1 MTDENP
7 SPSKS
12 DRACSQGRS
21 PVVERSLAGKAGLV
35 IGVVLAVWLIGWQPL
50 GSGEPGLN
58 RMAGVTA
65 LMAAWWMT
73 EALPLAATAL
83 VPLALFPALGIATPA
98 QTAVSYGDR
107 MIFLFLGGFL
117 VALAIEESGLHR
129 RVALHIVK
137 LMGDNPRLIVLGFM
151 LATGLLSMWLS
162 NTATA
167 LMMLPIATSV
177 VLQADRAAPE
187 GKSPHG
193 FGAALMLSI
202 AYASSI
208 GGVATLIGTPPNIF
222 FRSFYSETY
231 PDLPEISFGG
241 WMVLAVPLSATFL
254 LVCWLTLVWLFRVQR
269 TGIMGG
275 HDVIAKELASL
286 GPMRTSEWRMA
297 GIFAATALL
306 WIFREPV
313 EDWGWGPALGLDAKG
328 FGVDDSTVAI
338 LMGLVCFLLPAGGK
352 ERRPLLTWQAT
363 ARVPWGILLLFGG
376 GMALAE
382 SMQSSGLS
390 TYVGQKLAGTVEGL
404 PPLGMAAVMAFGMTW
419 LTEVTS
425 NLASVQMILP
435 ILGGAA
441 TELGVPPAVLM
452 VPATLAASCAFMLP
466 VATPPNA
473 IVYASGCIRM
483 RDMVLAGATLN
494 TLTVVIVTLFI
505 WLLGSAV
512 GA

>member
-1 MTDENP
+1 VTDETP
-7 SPSKS
+7 SPVK
-12 DRACSQGRS
+12 
-21 PVVERSLAGKAGLV
+21 VERGSGQGHPAAVDRPLAAKVGLV

-83 VPLALFPALGIATPA
+83 IPLALFPVLGIATPA
-98 QTAVSYGDR
+98 QTAISYGDR

-162 NTATA
+162 NTATT

-177 VLQADRAAPE
+177 VLQADRVSPE
-187 GKSPHG
+187 GNAPHG
-193 FGAALMLSI
+193 FGVTLMLGI
-202 AYASSI
+202 AYSASS
-208 GGVATLIGTPPNIF
+208 GGMATLIGTPPNIF

-241 WMVLAVPLSATFL
+241 WMMLAVPLAAAFM
-254 LVCWLTLVWLFRVQR
+254 LVCWGTLIGLFRVQR

-275 HDVIAKELASL
+275 HDVISQELAGL

-306 WIFREPV
+306 WIFREPI
-313 EDWGWGPALGLDAKG
+313 EGWGWGPALGLNEKG
-328 FGVDDSTVAI
+328 FKVDDSTVAI
-338 LMGLVCFLLPAGGK
+338 LMGLVCFMLPAGGR

-363 ARVPWGILLLFGG
+363 SRVPWGILLLFGG

-390 TYVGQKLAGTVEGL
+390 AYVGQKLAGTVGSL

-435 ILGGAA
+435 ILAGAA
-441 TELGVPPAVLM
+441 NELGVPPAVLM

-473 IVYASGCIRM
+473 IVYASGRIRM
-483 RDMVLAGATLN
+483 RDMVWAGVSLN
-494 TLTVVIVTLFI
+494 LLTVVMVTTAI
-505 WLLGSAV
+505 WLLGRFV